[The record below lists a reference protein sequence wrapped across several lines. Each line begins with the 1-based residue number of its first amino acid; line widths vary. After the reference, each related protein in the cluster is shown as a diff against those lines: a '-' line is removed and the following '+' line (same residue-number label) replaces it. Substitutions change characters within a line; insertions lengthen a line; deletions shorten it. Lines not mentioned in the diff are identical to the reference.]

1 MRKPP
6 LHRLAPR
13 NPILA
18 DVLRFQP
25 TDADVE
31 ALIERAPHH
40 PLGLDFLRHGELGSV
55 AVSLDAHAFTVIA
68 ARERL
73 SAGAPEPPAS

>member
-6 LHRLAPR
+6 PHRLAPR
-13 NPILA
+13 NTILA

-31 ALIERAPHH
+31 ALIERATRH

-55 AVSLDAHAFTVIA
+55 AVSFDAHAFTVIA

-73 SAGAPEPPAS
+73 SVSEPSSS